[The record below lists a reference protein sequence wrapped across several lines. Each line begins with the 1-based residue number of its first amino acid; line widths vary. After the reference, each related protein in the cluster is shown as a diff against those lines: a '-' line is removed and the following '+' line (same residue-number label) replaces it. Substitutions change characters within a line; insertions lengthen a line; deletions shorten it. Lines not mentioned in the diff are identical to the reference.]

1 MPSSP
6 PPPSPAPP
14 TMPLSDQ
21 VAARYE
27 LDPSQVQQA
36 LGGFDELLDRRAAR
50 RRAATRELIAEPYAQ
65 DDEEI
70 TEERLDA
77 EAEAACAQERDHRLA
92 ALLRRLVTPEPAVT
106 RQAHTLDAADLD
118 GWCQAAVD
126 LLGAAPGALAEFR
139 VEAQERHALDLA
151 NLDELGKQQARTAWQ
166 LQVVPGWRRL
176 RRRRLRREL
185 GDLGRACQAAD
196 QQLHNRT
203 VRLAAIEVREAER
216 AAWLAE
222 PQVRGVLAQGAA
234 AVRELLDRAQD
245 LDGAATAELPVVVAA
260 QPGAGR
266 SGGGR

>member
-1 MPSSP
+1 
-6 PPPSPAPP
+6 
-14 TMPLSDQ
+14 MPLLDQ

-36 LGGFDELLDRRAAR
+36 LGAFDELLARRAAR
-50 RRAATRELIAEPYAQ
+50 RRAATRELIAELYAQ
-65 DDEEI
+65 DGEKI
-70 TEERLDA
+70 TEECLDA

-92 ALLRRLVTPEPAVT
+92 AQLRRLATPNPAVT
-106 RQAHTLDAADLD
+106 RLARILDAADLD
-118 GWCQAAVD
+118 AWCQAAVD
-126 LLGAAPGALAEFR
+126 LLGAAPGSLAEFHA
-139 VEAQERHALDLA
+139 EAQERPALDLA
-151 NLDELGKQQARTAWQ
+151 NLDELGKQRAQTAWQ

-185 GDLGRACQAAD
+185 ADLGRACQAAA
-196 QQLHNRT
+196 QRPQVST

-216 AAWLAE
+216 AAWLDQ

-245 LDGAATAELPVVVAA
+245 QDSAATAELPVAA
-260 QPGAGR
+260 GTQPGAGR